1 MKKTKKTA
9 LTALILT
16 SAVSMTSCDWF
27 SGGYQAVYGP
37 PPDMD
42 SSSSS
47 TDYDPYYDN
56 MQAEYEAPVDM
67 SSEPPTTEYD
77 PYYDDI
83 QSEYEAPVEEMT
95 EQATTETAIDEYI
108 PQDEEPAVVYGP
120 PPDMD

>member
-56 MQAEYEAPVDM
+56 
-67 SSEPPTTEYD
+67 
-77 PYYDDI
+77 I
-83 QSEYEAPVEEMT
+83 QSEYEAPLVEEMT
-95 EQATTETAIDEYI
+95 EQVTTEKVTEIQATTESADVEYNPTDDI
-108 PQDEEPAVVYGP
+108 PAVVYGP

>member
-27 SGGYQAVYGP
+27 SVYQNVYGP
-37 PPDMD
+37 
-42 SSSSS
+42 
-47 TDYDPYYDN
+47 
-56 MQAEYEAPVDM
+56 PVDM

-83 QSEYEAPVEEMT
+83 QSEYEAPIVEEMT
-95 EQATTETAIDEYI
+95 EQATTEEVTEIQTTTESADVEYNPVDDI
-108 PQDEEPAVVYGP
+108 PVVVYGP
-120 PPDMD
+120 PPDME